1 MEKDSTGLRLPA
13 SHISHTA
20 KAGVHITTVL
30 SS

>member
-13 SHISHTA
+13 SHNSHTA